1 MRNFIAAIAAASLL
15 TTSAIAAAPLA
26 PGKPAGL
33 KKAQDAD
40 DNTVLYIIG
49 IGAVAAGIAILASD
63 SNDNNGGSTVTPPT
77 TTTTTTSSKAAT
89 TST

>member
-1 MRNFIAAIAAASLL
+1 MRNFIAALAAASLL

-40 DNTVLYIIG
+40 DNTILYIIG

-63 SNDNNGGSTVTPPT
+63 SNDNNGSTTTPPT